1 MEWVKLFG
9 ELVLSWPVVALVFI
23 VVFHRPLLKVLDRFG
38 NGSDSEAEIGPIKIR
53 LGKIA
58 DEGES
63 AVNQLNRINHV
74 MAESRL
80 LELEITSGAFRQM
93 FTPEQQERM
102 EKQINE
108 LRELTEPS
116 R

>member
-1 MEWVKLFG
+1 MEWVRLFG
-9 ELVLSWPVVALVFI
+9 ELLLSWPVVALSFLSI
-23 VVFHRPLLKVLDRFG
+23 FHRPILNILDRFG
-38 NGSDSEAEIGPIKIR
+38 SGSDNEAEIGPVRIR

-80 LELEITSGAFRQM
+80 LELEITSGAFGQM
-93 FTPEQQERM
+93 FTPEQRERM
-102 EKQINE
+102 DKQINE
-108 LRELTEPS
+108 LRGLTETD

>member
-23 VVFHRPLLKVLDRFG
+23 VVFHQPLLKVLDRFG

>member
-1 MEWVKLFG
+1 MEWVKLVG
-9 ELVLSWPVVALVFI
+9 ELLLSWPVVALVFLAM
-23 VVFHRPLLKVLDRFG
+23 FHRPILKVLDRFG
-38 NGSDSEAEIGPIKIR
+38 SGSDSEAEIGPVKIR

-63 AVNQLNRINHV
+63 AVNQLNKINHV

-80 LELEITSGAFRQM
+80 LELEITSGAFGQM

-108 LRELTEPS
+108 LRGLTEGN